1 LPNFPKLQEKKKE
14 LEGLRSPSPSAALV
28 EKGWWVREARKK
40 ERKKEGLGICFW
52 KLLDISY
59 VEFCF
64 F

>member
-1 LPNFPKLQEKKKE
+1 LPNFPKLQKKKKE

-28 EKGWWVREARKK
+28 EKGWWVHREA
-40 ERKKEGLGICFW
+40 RKKEGLGICFW